1 MRIILSILTA
11 LVTAAFIWLLNIQL
25 PVNGGKTPKLGY
37 FLSPQKGFWQN
48 AEPENASFN
57 KAVISAQLQGSS
69 EVYLDDRLV
78 PHIYADNEHDAYFI
92 QGYLHA
98 KFRLWQMEFQTNA
111 AGGRLSEIMGDSSNG
126 NNFLKI
132 DQFFRR
138 LGMVYAAEN
147 ALTALE
153 KDPKIK
159 AACDAYTDGVNA
171 YITTL
176 DESTYPLEFKLL
188 DYKPEPW
195 TNLLTQLLSK
205 YMAFDLAG
213 FEEDF
218 EKTNARSVF
227 TNEQFD
233 ALYPYGQ
240 DSLNPI
246 NPKGT
251 LFPKRGTDMVPPA
264 LKDSIYL
271 NFKQVAAV
279 VNAAIKPDNDNGS
292 NNWAISGSRSKSG
305 RPILCNDPHLNL
317 NLPSIWYEMQL
328 SAPGLNTYGVSLPGA
343 PGIVIGFNDSCAW
356 GVTNAERDVR
366 DYYEITFRDD
376 TQKEYLFDSAWHTAS
391 FREEIIKIKGKP
403 DDTLQIPMTIWGPVM
418 YDAAFPDRLN
428 SGKAYAVR
436 WAAHDESDELKAFYY
451 LNRAKNFND
460 YTTAIAS
467 YACPG
472 QNFVFAA
479 KAGDIAIKQQ
489 GKFPAKW
496 RRQGDF
502 VMPGSDS
509 TFAWRG
515 FIPDSMN
522 ITMHNPERGFAGSAN
537 QYPYDTSYPYYLG
550 GKYPVFRGIMVNRF
564 LANMYN
570 ATVDSMQQMQN
581 SNYNL
586 LAEMARPVL
595 LQHMYDSTLSTEE
608 IKYLGIIKQ
617 WDLENNATS
626 EAATIF
632 DLWWDSLKVL
642 VYADELGQSN
652 LPMPEPESSTLLD
665 AMIKDSVKLF
675 ADNINTAEKEN
686 IADDINTAFKKI
698 IPLISQLDND
708 DRLLWGKH
716 KNSGVRHLLKVP
728 ALSRLNLFAGGGKDI
743 LNAYKQFNGPSWKMI
758 VELTDDI
765 NAYAIYPGGQ
775 SGNPG
780 SKYYD
785 AFINDYVAG
794 RYYKLLFTD
803 KSTLQKQTNLKGRIT
818 FRKA

>member
-1 MRIILSILTA
+1 MRIIPFILSAVATA
-11 LVTAAFIWLLNIQL
+11 GLVYVLNIQL
-25 PVNGGKTPKLGY
+25 PVGGGKTPKLGY

-48 AEPENASFN
+48 AEPGNASFDRDI
-57 KAVISAQLQGSS
+57 ISGQLQGSS

-78 PHIYADNEHDAYFI
+78 PHIYAANEHDAYFI

-111 AGGRLSEIMGDSSNG
+111 AGGRLSEIMGDNSNG
-126 NNFLKI
+126 TNFLKI
-132 DQFFRR
+132 DHFFRR

-147 ALTALE
+147 ALQALE
-153 KDPKIK
+153 RDPEIK

-171 YITTL
+171 YIATL

-195 TNLLTQLLSK
+195 TNLRTQLLSK

-218 EKTNARSVF
+218 ERTNARAVF
-227 TNEQFD
+227 TKEQFE

-240 DSLNPI
+240 DSLDPI

-251 LFPKRGTDMVPPA
+251 LFSKPGIDMLPPA
-264 LKDSIYL
+264 LADSVYL
-271 NFKQVAAV
+271 NFKKVAAA

-292 NNWAISGSRSKSG
+292 NNWAIAGSRSKSG

-366 DYYEITFRDD
+366 DYYEITFKDNSK
-376 TQKEYLFDSAWHTAS
+376 QEYLFDSTWHTTT
-391 FREEIIKIKGKP
+391 FREEIIRIKGKP
-403 DDTLQIPMTIWGPVM
+403 NDTVMIPMTVWGPVM
-418 YDAAFPDRLN
+418 YDAAFPDKLGT
-428 SGKAYAVR
+428 GKAYAVR
-436 WAAHDESDELKAFYY
+436 WAAHDESDELRAFYY
-451 LNRAKNFND
+451 LNRAKNVDD
-460 YTTAIAS
+460 YKTAIAG

-479 KAGDIAIKQQ
+479 KSGDIAIRQQ
-489 GKFPAKW
+489 GRFPAKW

-502 VMPGSDS
+502 VMPGADS

-522 ITMHNPERGFAGSAN
+522 ITMHNPERGFVSSAN
-537 QYPYDTSYPYYLG
+537 QYPYDTAYPYYLG
-550 GKYPVFRGIMVNRF
+550 GKYPLFRGVIVNRF
-564 LANMYN
+564 LAAMYN
-570 ATVDSMQQMQN
+570 ATVDSMEQMQN
-581 SNYNL
+581 SNYNVF
-586 LAEMARPVL
+586 AEMARPVL
-595 LQHMYDSTLSTEE
+595 LQYMYDSILSTEE
-608 IKYLGIIKQ
+608 IKYLDIIKQ

-626 EAATIF
+626 KGATIF
-632 DLWWDSLKVL
+632 DLWWDSLKQM
-642 VYADELGQSN
+642 VYADELGQSD
-652 LPMPEPESSTLLD
+652 LPMPEPENSTLLD
-665 AMIKDSVKLF
+665 AIVRDSVKLF
-675 ADNINTAEKEN
+675 ADNINTPGVEN
-686 IADDINTAFKKI
+686 IADAVYAAFKKI
-698 IPLISQLDND
+698 VPLVAQLDND
-708 DRLLWGKH
+708 DRLVWGTY
-716 KNSGVRHLLKVP
+716 KNSGVRHLLKIP
-728 ALSRLNLFAGGGKDI
+728 ALSRLNLFAGGGEGI
-743 LNAYKQFNGPSWKMI
+743 INAYKQFHGPSWKMV

-785 AFINDYVAG
+785 AFINDYIAG

-818 FRKA
+818 FRNA

>member
-1 MRIILSILTA
+1 MRIIPFILSAAATA
-11 LVTAAFIWLLNIQL
+11 GLVYVLNIQL
-25 PVNGGKTPKLGY
+25 PVGGGKTPKLGY

-48 AEPENASFN
+48 AEPGNVSFDRDI
-57 KAVISAQLQGSS
+57 ISGQLQGSS

-78 PHIYADNEHDAYFI
+78 PHIYAANEHDAYFI

-126 NNFLKI
+126 TNFLKI
-132 DQFFRR
+132 DHFFRR

-147 ALTALE
+147 ALQALE
-153 KDPKIK
+153 KDPEIK

-171 YITTL
+171 YIATL

-195 TNLLTQLLSK
+195 TNLQTQLLSK

-218 EKTNARSVF
+218 ERTNARTVF
-227 TNEQFD
+227 TKEQFE

-240 DSLNPI
+240 DSLDPI

-251 LFPKRGTDMVPPA
+251 LFSKPGIDMEPPA
-264 LKDSIYL
+264 IADSVYL
-271 NFKQVAAV
+271 NFKEVAAA
-279 VNAAIKPDNDNGS
+279 VNAVIKPDNDNGS
-292 NNWAISGSRSKSG
+292 NNWAIAGSRSKSG

-356 GVTNAERDVR
+356 GVTNSERDVR
-366 DYYEITFRDD
+366 DYYEITFKDNS
-376 TQKEYLFDSAWHTAS
+376 KAEYLFDSTWHTTT
-391 FREEIIKIKGKP
+391 FRQEIISIKGKP
-403 DDTLQIPMTIWGPVM
+403 NDTVMIPMTVWGPVM
-418 YDAAFPDRLN
+418 YDAAFPDKLGT
-428 SGKAYAVR
+428 GKAYAVR
-436 WAAHDESDELKAFYY
+436 WAAHDESDELRAFYY
-451 LNRAKNFND
+451 LNRARNFDD
-460 YTTAIAS
+460 YKTAIAGYS
-467 YACPG
+467 CPG

-479 KAGDIAIKQQ
+479 KSGDIAIRQQ
-489 GKFPAKW
+489 GRFPAKW

-502 VMPGSDS
+502 VMPGADS

-515 FIPDSMN
+515 YIPDSMN
-522 ITMHNPERGFAGSAN
+522 ITMHNPERGFVSSAN
-537 QYPYDTSYPYYLG
+537 QYPYDTAYPYYLG
-550 GKYPVFRGIMVNRF
+550 GKYPLFRGVIVNRF
-564 LANMYN
+564 LEAMYN
-570 ATVDSMQQMQN
+570 ATVDSMEQMQN
-581 SNYNL
+581 NNYNL
-586 LAEMARPVL
+586 FAEMARPVL
-595 LQHMYDSTLSTEE
+595 LQYMYDSILSTEE
-608 IKYLGIIKQ
+608 IKYLDIIKK

-626 EAATIF
+626 KGATIF
-632 DLWWDSLKVL
+632 DLWWDSLKQT
-642 VYADELGQSN
+642 VYADELGQSD
-652 LPMPEPESSTLLD
+652 LPMPEPENSTLLD
-665 AMIKDSVKLF
+665 AIVRDSVKLF
-675 ADNINTAEKEN
+675 ADNINTPGEEN
-686 IADDINTAFKKI
+686 IADAVYGAFKKI
-698 IPLISQLDND
+698 VPLVARLDDD
-708 DRLLWGKH
+708 DRLVWGTY
-716 KNSGVRHLLKVP
+716 KNSGVRHLLKIP
-728 ALSRLNLFAGGGKDI
+728 ALSRLNLFAGGGEGI
-743 LNAYKQFNGPSWKMI
+743 INAYKQFHGPSWKMV

-785 AFINDYVAG
+785 AFINDYIAG

-818 FRKA
+818 FRNA